1 MRFAFEMQT
10 GDAMKTTFTKALTLV
25 AVALLISLS
34 TSGGAQQQ
42 PDRATVSAREKELR
56 ALEAAMMAAAVEKGA
71 DGYMS
76 FYAEDAVELPDGAP
90 MLLGKET
97 IGKTMTFLNDKNNR
111 LTWVPVHVD
120 VSESGDLGYT
130 FGNYEFRSIRE
141 DGKPSVE
148 HGKYTTIWKKQK
160 DGRWK
165 VVLDMC
171 NASPEPKDA
180 GSQ

>member
-1 MRFAFEMQT
+1 MRLAFEMQT
-10 GDAMKTTFTKALTLV
+10 GDPMKTIAATTLTLV
-25 AVALLISLS
+25 AVLLISLP
-34 TSGGAQQQ
+34 TSRGAQQQ

-56 ALEAAMMAAAVEKGA
+56 ALEAAMMAGAAEKGA

-90 MLLGKET
+90 ALLGKET

-111 LTWVPVHVD
+111 LTWSPVHVD

-130 FGNYEFRSIRE
+130 FGNYEFRSIGK
-141 DGKPSVE
+141 DGKPAVE

-165 VVLDMC
+165 
-171 NASPEPKDA
+171 
-180 GSQ
+180 